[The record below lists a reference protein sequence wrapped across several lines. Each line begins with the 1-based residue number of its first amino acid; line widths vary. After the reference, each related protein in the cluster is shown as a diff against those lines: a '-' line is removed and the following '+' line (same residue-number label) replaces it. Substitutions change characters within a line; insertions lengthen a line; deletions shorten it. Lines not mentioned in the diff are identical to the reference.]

1 MDITVNDMGGNVA
14 VVHLAGRLNMVSAPK
29 LRDAVVKAVADG
41 HARLVIDLSDV
52 EFIDSSG
59 LGALVSGLKT
69 TRQAGGDLRIA
80 APNEQVRLVLQLT
93 NVERVLTTYDD
104 VGKALFND

>member
-1 MDITVNDMGGNVA
+1 MDITVKDMGGNVA
-14 VVHLAGRLNMVSAPK
+14 VVHLLGRLNMVSAPK
-29 LRDAVVKAVADG
+29 LRAAVVKAVTDG